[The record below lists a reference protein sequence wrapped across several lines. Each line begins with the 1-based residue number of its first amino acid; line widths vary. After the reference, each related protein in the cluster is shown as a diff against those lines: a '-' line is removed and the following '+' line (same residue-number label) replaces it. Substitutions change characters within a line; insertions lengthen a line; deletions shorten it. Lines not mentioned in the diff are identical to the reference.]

1 MQKALMALML
11 SSLFAASAAWAEDN
25 SASLQIN
32 GTVMNGNSDCYIFV
46 ESSVSLSGQTDQ
58 LIPQGTNATAPKNL
72 PISIGNVGGYCPA
85 PERLSIQVHAVAD
98 DADGTVIANNDVSEN
113 GAKGVGIGV
122 FDKNKTPLNINGGV
136 IPVNGAISEINLQ
149 LVKLNGQT
157 PTEGAVHGTLTLDLV
172 RL

>member
-1 MQKALMALML
+1 MKKALIALVL
-11 SSLFAASAAWAEDN
+11 SSLFTAGAVCAEDN
-25 SASLQIN
+25 SASLQIS
-32 GTVMNGNSDCYIFV
+32 GTVMKSNSDCYIYV

-58 LIPQGTNATAPKNL
+58 LISQGTNATTPKNL

-85 PERLSIQVHAVAD
+85 PEKLSIQLHAVAD

-122 FDKNKTPLNINGGV
+122 FDKNNNPLSVNGGV
-136 IPVNGAISEINLQ
+136 INISGAISEINLQ
-149 LVKLNGQT
+149 LVKLNGQV
-157 PTEGAVHGTLTLDLV
+157 PTEGSVHGTLTLDLV